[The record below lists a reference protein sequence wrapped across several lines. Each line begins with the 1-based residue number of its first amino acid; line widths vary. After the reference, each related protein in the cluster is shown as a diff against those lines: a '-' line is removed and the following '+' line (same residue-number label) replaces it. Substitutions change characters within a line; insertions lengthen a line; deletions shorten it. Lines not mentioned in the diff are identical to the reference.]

1 MGGFGGSANDDD
13 EDDEVDGF
21 FATGEEREDAVARLS
36 MDRLV
41 RLEGAMMVICVQEI
55 CAGCVVSVAAAIILL
70 FRKIMT
76 TWSNVFDLVRAW
88 IT

>member
-55 CAGCVVSVAAAIILL
+55 CGCVVSVAAAIIPVSENNDNL
-70 FRKIMT
+70 
-76 TWSNVFDLVRAW
+76 VFGLMS
-88 IT
+88 